1 MTKIINAAVVSEVAD
16 KFLIPEDDLYHVPSE
31 VYVEKKRLNHGPLF
45 ERYSQYKVC
54 HAYPWGLDG
63 LSLITVYDRDN
74 KVGYYVIRPRFRL
87 YGGIVATYLSYKNFN
102 DEEQNQPNITLHLES
117 FIADSEDQFLRIIQ
131 DSINTSTIQ
140 INPDLNRYDL
150 TFRGRKYRVTLDV
163 DEKGCYASFATWKL
177 GDSLVGNWIVVRPV
191 SYDICEPSTVE
202 CAVTI
207 NRKTV
212 RCLFALEKAEEV

>member
-16 KFLIPEDDLYHVPSE
+16 KFLIPKDDLYHVPSE
-31 VYVEKKRLNHGPLF
+31 VYVEEKRLNHGPLF
-45 ERYSQYKVC
+45 ECYSWYKVC
-54 HAYPWGLDG
+54 RAYPWGLDG
-63 LSLITVYDRDN
+63 LSLRAVYDRDN

-87 YGGIVATYLSYKNFN
+87 CGGIVATYLSYKDFN
-102 DEEQNQPNITLHLES
+102 DEVQSQPDITLHLES
-117 FIADSEDQFLRIIQ
+117 IIADSEDQFLRIIQ

-140 INPDLNRYDL
+140 INPDLNQYDL
-150 TFRGRKYRVTLDV
+150 TFRGRRYRVTLDV

-191 SYDICEPSTVE
+191 SYDNCEASTVE